1 MNIKEKISN
10 AYSGAKEK
18 AKTFGRKIK
27 KGVRT
32 VLIVGGLFAI
42 ILCVANAKINEL
54 EAKLRAALQE
64 TEHIEVTN
72 IVLEEKLIPVQELAT
87 SRFEYTG
94 LKEIDKAREVLGVNI
109 PLTTKE
115 IDISYSG
122 VIEVGYDLNDMNYE
136 IIPGLNT
143 IVLQLPKPTVDS
155 YIIQDTIVCKEKN
168 NILNPI
174 HADEVSKCLVDV
186 EKDELQRAEQQGIY
200 TEAEEHLKHIIS
212 TSLAELN
219 YKIFFI

>member
-1 MNIKEKISN
+1 M
-10 AYSGAKEK
+10 
-18 AKTFGRKIK
+18 
-27 KGVRT
+27 
-32 VLIVGGLFAI
+32 
-42 ILCVANAKINEL
+42 
-54 EAKLRAALQE
+54 
-64 TEHIEVTN
+64 
-72 IVLEEKLIPVQELAT
+72 
-87 SRFEYTG
+87 
-94 LKEIDKAREVLGVNI
+94 KEIDKARELLGVNI

-115 IDISYSG
+115 IDVSYSG

-136 IIPGLNT
+136 IISGLNT
-143 IVLQLPKPTVDS
+143 IVIQLPEPAVES